1 MHNYAIRVYLSYI
14 TISKIFEDS
23 INLRACAYTCFG
35 YALAYNS
42 APSVAIIV
50 AMLCVAIA
58 YCTILC
64 GRDGFATCDRE
75 RERQYMYING
85 RVLERAR
92 SRLLTTYHANNFISL
107 SR

>member
-75 RERQYMYING
+75 RDNICILIGE
-85 RVLERAR
+85 L
-92 SRLLTTYHANNFISL
+92 
-107 SR
+107 